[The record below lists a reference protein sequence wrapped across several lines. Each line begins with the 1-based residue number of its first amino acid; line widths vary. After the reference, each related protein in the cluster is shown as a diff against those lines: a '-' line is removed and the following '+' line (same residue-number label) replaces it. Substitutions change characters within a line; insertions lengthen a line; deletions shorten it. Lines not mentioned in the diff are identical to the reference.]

1 MSERNAISEPDRL
14 DWQIVRLLQANGRT
28 PNATMAEQL
37 KVAEGTVRGRIR
49 RLIEAGILRIAGLV
63 NPDVL
68 TGHQLVVVGINVK
81 ESKQLERTARAV
93 AKLSQVKEV
102 AITSGRYDIMAKVL
116 VDSNKGI
123 IHCLTD
129 SLAKIE
135 GTAGTETFVMLK
147 TYNTWI

>member
-1 MSERNAISEPDRL
+1 MSEPTPIIEPDRL
-14 DWQIVRLLQANGRT
+14 DWRIIRLLQDNGRT
-28 PNATMAEQL
+28 PNATIAEQL

-49 RLIEAGILRIAGLV
+49 KLLEAGILRIAGMV

-68 TGHQLVVVGINVK
+68 TGHQLVVVAMNVK
-81 ESKQLERTARAV
+81 ESKQLEKTARAV
-93 AKLSQVKEV
+93 AKLPQVKEV

-123 IHCLTD
+123 IHFLTD

-135 GTAGTETFVMLK
+135 GIAGTETFVMLK
-147 TYNTWI
+147 TYNAWI